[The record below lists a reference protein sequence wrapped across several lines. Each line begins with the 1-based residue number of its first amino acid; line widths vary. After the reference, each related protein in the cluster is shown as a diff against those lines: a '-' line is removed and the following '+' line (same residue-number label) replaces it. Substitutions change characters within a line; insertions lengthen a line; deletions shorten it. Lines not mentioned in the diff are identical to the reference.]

1 MANMGGIAAIHNDCT
16 SSDYH
21 HYSTGGINGF
31 RIQWRF
37 KIYLFFI
44 SIIMTDTNNIEQE
57 TTTSENGEIKSSA
70 PEKETKWYVLRVV
83 SGKER
88 KVKEYLDKDIIRNGW
103 NKLILQVFLPV
114 EKVYKVQNGKKV
126 MRERNFYPGYV
137 MIEVIDGKLTDEIV
151 QHLSNISNVMHF
163 LTDGKGSKGNINS
176 LRKAEVNKMLGKV
189 DEMADAGGMTMS
201 EPFIVGETIKI
212 IDGPFNDFNGVIEE
226 VTDEKK
232 KLKVQVKIFGRA
244 TPVEL
249 NYMQV
254 EKIS

>member
-1 MANMGGIAAIHNDCT
+1 M
-16 SSDYH
+16 
-21 HYSTGGINGF
+21 
-31 RIQWRF
+31 
-37 KIYLFFI
+37 
-44 SIIMTDTNNIEQE
+44 E
-57 TTTSENGEIKSSA
+57 EIVTPVATQVA
-70 PEKETKWYVLRVV
+70 PEKETRWYVLRVV

-88 KVKEYLDKDIIRNGW
+88 KIKEYLDKDIVRNGW
-103 NKLILQVFLPV
+103 VDIIKQVFLPV
-114 EKVYKVQNGKKV
+114 EKVYKVQAGKKV

-137 MIEVIDGKLTDEIV
+137 MIEVTAGKLNDDIV
-151 QHLSNISNVMHF
+151 QHISNISNVMHF
-163 LTDGKGSKGNINS
+163 LTDGKGSKGQIIS

-189 DEMADAGGMTMS
+189 DEMGEAGGVTMS

-226 VTDEKK
+226 VNDEKK

-254 EKIS
+254 EKIG